1 MKSRIRGSELRF
13 IAGETRT
20 INIKEGKILSTT
32 EETNKKTTWEKKLYF
47 STLKKF

>member
-1 MKSRIRGSELRF
+1 VKSRIRGSELRF

-32 EETNKKTTWEKKLYF
+32 EETNKKTTWKKNF
-47 STLKKF
+47 IFRH